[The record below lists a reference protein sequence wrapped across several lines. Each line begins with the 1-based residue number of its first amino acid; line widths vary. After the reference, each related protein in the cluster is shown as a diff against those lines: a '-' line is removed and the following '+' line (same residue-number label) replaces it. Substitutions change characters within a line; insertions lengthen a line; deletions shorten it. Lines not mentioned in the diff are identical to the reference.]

1 MPEESIM
8 EQLSIDTVKVEKL
21 VREFLTAQK
30 LSFLPQVLFGDAVS
44 QYVDKDDKHAMEQFI
59 DSNLKDGIKQFV
71 KEAEE
76 GDDDIE
82 AMMEKR
88 KSHLEQLFEAGHVKR
103 STKAMKPRPDHW
115 DSDLD
120 GHWAD
125 NAASILRSDGEQE
138 DDEDEDE
145 DGTPAP
151 KTKASTRGRGKT
163 AASTRGGKKAAP
175 SKAAAAKK
183 TTTTRGKK
191 KAVEESEEEEEE
203 EEEDVVML
211 DDDDDEEEVVA
222 PRRKTTTSKTTAKA
236 PAKAAPKKA
245 SARAAAS
252 SRSAA
257 AKQTQLNFGSQSQA
271 SQRPA
276 PKATSKPFEIV
287 SAPGRL
293 DVLLLICCSLTTRS
307 LMTTMPSHL
316 RHQVWAAD
324 ADD

>member
-30 LSFLPQVLFGDAVS
+30 LSFLPQTLFGDAVS

-59 DSNLKDGIKQFV
+59 ESNLKDGVKQFI

-88 KSHLEQLFEAGHVKR
+88 KTHLEQLFEAGHIKR

-115 DSDLD
+115 DSDMD

-138 DDEDEDE
+138 DDDDDEE

-151 KTKASTRGRGKT
+151 KAKASTRGRGKA
-163 AASTRGGKKAAP
+163 AASTRGGKKTAP

-183 TTTTRGKK
+183 TTTARGKK
-191 KAVEESEEEEEE
+191 KAVEESEEEEE

-211 DDDDDEEEVVA
+211 DDDDDEEEEDVA
-222 PRRKTTTSKTTAKA
+222 PRRKTASKTTAKA
-236 PAKAAPKKA
+236 PAKVAPKKA
-245 SARAAAS
+245 PARGAVA

-276 PKATSKPFEIV
+276 AKATRSPFTEIV
-287 SAPGRL
+287 SA
-293 DVLLLICCSLTTRS
+293 
-307 LMTTMPSHL
+307 
-316 RHQVWAAD
+316 
-324 ADD
+324 